1 MRKKI
6 IEAGGHADLTLGAR
20 MRMARLSA
28 GLFLADA
35 AKEVGV
41 TKQAVGYWEMD
52 RTEPPVSALQKLAKL
67 YEINL
72 MWLIAGE
79 GATSPAAS
87 AAAVAGPDRQAELLE
102 TIRTMRNAGLVVT
115 RVVLSGISIEIEIP
129 SAVDNP
135 VDNSVDN
142 LDRRGSTN
150 TPNKNR
156 DQLIVDARK

>member
-6 IEAGGHADLTLGAR
+6 TETAGHADLTLGTR

-28 GLFLADA
+28 GLFLSDA

-41 TKQAVGYWEMD
+41 TKQAVGHWEMD
-52 RTEPPVSALQKLAKL
+52 RSEPPVSALKKLAKL

-72 MWLIAGE
+72 MWLITGQ
-79 GATSPAAS
+79 GTTGTAAS
-87 AAAVAGPDRQAELLE
+87 AAAVANPDRQAELLE

-115 RVVLSGISIEIEIP
+115 RVVLERISIEIESP
-129 SAVDNP
+129 AAVNNG
-135 VDNSVDN
+135 DNSRTAIG
-142 LDRRGSTN
+142 RRGLTN
-150 TPNKNR
+150 APDRKV